1 VEGSVGV
8 CMVTY
13 RGGFMVVGWRRGG
26 SYMEVSWWFCGGEG
40 GTVKVLGGVVS
51 WWFWIIHPSKLGSS
65 FSIYYVN
72 EWERYVTKGLL
83 EYTRVR

>member
-1 VEGSVGV
+1 VGV

-51 WWFWIIHPSKLGSS
+51 CGFGLYILASWAALS
-65 FSIYYVN
+65 
-72 EWERYVTKGLL
+72 RYIM
-83 EYTRVR
+83 